1 MNTNLLL
8 ANPSI
13 TTKFQNLFL
22 FILLLTYTAF
32 PQESPYI
39 RQDSIGVDKTA
50 KSSKDF
56 SVGDRV
62 IFPPDK
68 RNPEYYS
75 AIKIEGETSG
85 SQQVSQISQTS
96 DGRYRVFDNFDT
108 ISIGG
113 LSNPKDLKYK
123 QYVGRVGKIIGLAE
137 KNQSKQLLSIYTPL
151 QIQMEDNNEKIKIVL
166 IGGHSLV
173 PVAPIDKARTT
184 YKGKT
189 IWFRNTSLST
199 YDQDRDSLGTLN
211 LSKLYMP
218 LKVIDVVVGW
228 NTILPIRLVL
238 KTKSGEEGYLD
249 FSINN
254 FEEKVIA
261 KFFTRDPRT
270 VYNWSANAWAHI
282 EGGEVWVGMTKAQA
296 QLAWG
301 EPDSVNRTTTRRG
314 VLEQWVYGSRSY
326 LYFADGVL
334 TSYQN

>member
-1 MNTNLLL
+1 MNNNPLLTNP
-8 ANPSI
+8 NI
-13 TTKFQNLFL
+13 TTKLQNLFL
-22 FILLLTYTAF
+22 FTLLLAYTAF
-32 PQESPYI
+32 SQESPYI
-39 RQDSIGVDKTA
+39 RQDSIGVDKTV

-85 SQQVSQISQTS
+85 SQQVSQTS

-113 LSNPKDLKYK
+113 LSNPKDLNYK

-137 KNQSKQLLSIYTPL
+137 KNSSKQLLSIYTPL
-151 QIQMEDNNEKIKIVL
+151 QIQMEDNNEKIRIVL

-173 PVAPIDKARTT
+173 PVAPIDKARMT

-189 IWFRNTSLST
+189 IWFRDTSLST
-199 YDQDRDSLGTLN
+199 YDQERDSLGMLN
-211 LSKLYMP
+211 LPKLYMP
-218 LKVIDVVVGW
+218 LAVVDVVVSW
-228 NTILPIRLVL
+228 NTISPIRLIL

-249 FSINN
+249 FSIND
-254 FEEKVIA
+254 FEEKFSDN
-261 KFFTRDPRT
+261 FFTRDPRT
-270 VYNWSANAWAHI
+270 VYKWSANAWAYI
-282 EGGEVWVGMTKAQA
+282 EDGQVWIGMTKAQA

-301 EPDSVNRTTTRRG
+301 EPNSVNRTTTRRG
-314 VLEQWVYGSRSY
+314 VLEQWVYGSGSY
-326 LYFADGVL
+326 LYFANGVL

>member
-8 ANPSI
+8 TNPSI
-13 TTKFQNLFL
+13 TTKLQNLFL
-22 FILLLTYTAF
+22 FILLLTYTVF

-75 AIKIEGETSG
+75 AIKIEGETSA
-85 SQQVSQISQTS
+85 SQQVIQTN
-96 DGRYRVFDNFDT
+96 DGRIRVFDNFDT

-189 IWFRNTSLST
+189 IWFRETSLST

-218 LKVIDVVVGW
+218 LTVIDVVVGW
-228 NTILPIRLVL
+228 NTISPIRLVL

-249 FSINN
+249 FSIND
-254 FEEKVIA
+254 FEEKFSDN
-261 KFFTRDPRT
+261 FFTRNPRT
-270 VYNWSANAWAHI
+270 VYKWSANVWAYI
-282 EGGEVWVGMTKAQA
+282 EDGQVWVGMTKAQA
-296 QLAWG
+296 QLSWG
-301 EPDSVNRTTTRRG
+301 QPDSVNRTTTRRG

-326 LYFADGVL
+326 LYFANGVL